1 MDKIIFAL
9 VVVQW
14 AYFARTVRGVA
25 LVEAS
30 RDYVEA
36 ARGLRLGGPRV
47 LLGHILPNCLPTI
60 LVVATMQMAAA
71 ISLEAT
77 LSFLG
82 LGLPPTRPSLGLLI
96 ANGFDYLQSG
106 RYWISVLPGL
116 VLLAIIISANVLGD
130 RLRDVLNP
138 RL

>member
-1 MDKIIFAL
+1 
-9 VVVQW
+9 VVQW

-25 LVEAS
+25 LVESA

-36 ARGLRLGGPRV
+36 ARGLRLGSLRIV
-47 LLGHILPNCLPTI
+47 LFHVLPNCLPTM
-60 LVVATMQMAAA
+60 LVVATMQMAMA

-82 LGLPPTRPSLGLLI
+82 LGLPPIRPSLGLLI

-106 RYWISVLPGL
+106 RWWISVLPGL
-116 VLLAIIISANVLGD
+116 VLLVLIVSVNILGD
-130 RLRDVLNP
+130 RLRDILNP
-138 RL
+138 HLRT